1 MSARMRARSV
11 GETEGLDK
19 VQALQRVLY
28 RSAKQDRIRR
38 FHALFDKV
46 ARSDVLLAAWKAVR
60 SNAGAPGVDGV
71 SVFDVECFGVVET
84 LDVLAADLRA
94 GTYRPLPL
102 RRVYIDK
109 PGQPGKKRPLSIP
122 CVRDRIVMTAAKLVL
137 EPIFEADF
145 LPASYGFRRGRS
157 QLDANEQ
164 IRLTANRG
172 YDWLLESDVK
182 DCFSS
187 IDHDALVRQIGR
199 RVSDRLMLKLVHAW
213 LRQGV
218 LEGGIVTDSV
228 SGTPQGSPISP
239 LLANVALHVLDDVWQ
254 QAGPGQGVLVRFA
267 DDLVILCGTA
277 ERAETARQV
286 TVDALATVGLRLHP
300 DKTRIVC
307 LKGGRD
313 GFDFLGFHFHKVES
327 WKKRGRYYLQRWPS
341 RRAMNS
347 ARRKIRDLTD
357 RRLVGEDIEEIVRRL
372 NLFLRGWGNYF
383 CWGNSAKKFSDLDR
397 YVYERLVILM
407 GKKHH
412 IRGRSRYKRFNHA
425 WFQRLG
431 VYKLSGT
438 VRYRTA
444 HA

>member
-11 GETEGLDK
+11 GKTEGLDK

-28 RSAKQDRIRR
+28 RSAKQDRTRR
-38 FHALFDKV
+38 FHAVFDKI
-46 ARSDVLLAAWKAVR
+46 ARSDVLSAAWGAVR

-71 SVFDVECFGVVET
+71 SVFDVESFGVVEF
-84 LDVLAADLRA
+84 LDVLAVELRA
-94 GTYRPLPL
+94 GMYRPLPL

-109 PGQPGKKRPLSIP
+109 PGQPGKQRPLSIP
-122 CVRDRIVMTAAKLVL
+122 CVRDRVVMTAAKVVL

-145 LPASYGFRRGRS
+145 LPASFGFRPKRS

-172 YDWLLESDVK
+172 YDWLFESDVK

-187 IDHDALVRQIGR
+187 IDHDVLIRQVER
-199 RVSDRLMLKLVHAW
+199 RVSDRQMLKLIRAW

-218 LEGGIVTDSV
+218 LEGGIVTDST

-239 LLANVALHVLDDVWQ
+239 LLANVALHVLDERWQ

-277 ERAETARQV
+277 GRAEVARQI
-286 TVDALATVGLRLHP
+286 TIDALATVGLRLHP

-307 LKGGRD
+307 LSGGHD

-327 WKKRGRYYLQRWPS
+327 WKRRGRYYLQRWPS
-341 RRAMNS
+341 RRAMNK

-357 RRLVGEDIEEIVRRL
+357 RRLVGADLDEIVKRL
-372 NLFLRGWGNYF
+372 NRFLRGWGNYF

-397 YVYERLVILM
+397 YVYDRLVILM

-412 IRGRSRYKRFNHA
+412 IRGRSRYKRFNRA
-425 WFQRLG
+425 WFRRLG

-444 HA
+444 YA